1 MNNKEY
7 KFVETDVNTIKR
19 EMISDYEAETKL
31 TLRPASPEAVFINW
45 LANIIVHERSLINR
59 AGNRNIPSRS
69 DGEDLEALGELYFE
83 TKRPKAKAAVCTE
96 RFYITEI
103 CNKTIVVPRGT
114 RVTDSSGNMHWQ
126 TTADGFIE
134 AGELFVDVPI
144 ICQVAGIDGN
154 GFEPGQLSVI
164 VDVFEY
170 FDKCEN
176 VIVSNG
182 GADEATDEEYYAL
195 MVASEDGYSCA
206 GPSGGYEY
214 LAKQVSTEIADV
226 VAVSS
231 SDSKVLIY
239 TLMKDGSFADE
250 TTKRLILDACT
261 PKNNRPLTDH
271 VSVADANEIKFN
283 IELTYFIPETSELSA
298 SQIET
303 NVKEAVNKYIEW
315 QRGKFGRDI
324 LPSKLQEFLIGTG
337 IKRPVITQP
346 IYQEIKDG
354 RDNDGTVPEVA
365 NVSDTIEIVFG
376 GIEDE

>member
-96 RFYITEI
+96 RFYITKL
-103 CNKTIVVPRGT
+103 CKKTIVVPRGT

-182 GADEATDEEYYAL
+182 GADEATDDEYYAL

-226 VAVSS
+226 VAVSPS
-231 SDSKVLIY
+231 EGEVVIY
-239 TLMKDGSFADE
+239 ALMKDGSLADQ
-250 TTKRLILDACT
+250 TIKDLILEACT
-261 PKNNRPLTDH
+261 DKKNRPMTDR
-271 VSVADANEIKFN
+271 VTVADAQTIGYS
-283 IELTYFIPETSELSA
+283 IAITYYIPTNSPLSA
-298 SQIET
+298 EKIEA
-303 NVKEAVNKYIEW
+303 NVNSAVQRYINW
-315 QRGKFGRDI
+315 QSERFGRDI
-324 LPSKLQEFLIGTG
+324 IPTKLHEFLSNTG
-337 IKRPVITQP
+337 IKRAVITFPNVLEQLS
-346 IYQEIKDG
+346 DG
-354 RDNDGTVPEVA
+354 RNKESPIPQVAINDLCGIT
-365 NVSDTIEIVFG
+365 FG
-376 GIEDE
+376 GTEDE